1 MRVVVAGAGG
11 RSLTRGDHGQ
21 RGGGWRP
28 HLALVAVQLFF
39 GTWPIVG
46 KIVLRALPSTTLA
59 AARVLGGALAF
70 LILSRSFKRIA
81 AAGRTDYLRFA
92 LYGLLGVALNQLLFI
107 KGLSLTTVINANLLG
122 TMIPVFTLAGS
133 VVLGRESFSPR
144 VALGLAVAAFG
155 AAYLINPFGA
165 DFSES
170 STAGNLLLVANA
182 FFYGLYLALSQDAIR
197 RYGAMTV
204 LTWMFLL
211 ANVVTLP
218 VGLYSLKDV
227 QPAGVGTTVWLALLY
242 IVVVPTVLT
251 YYLNA
256 WALGRVEPSVVA
268 VYIYLQPLIAL
279 ALAPLVLGERPGSR
293 TLVSALL
300 IFAGVGIVTI
310 KRRSREFEEVSERP
324 DATGR

>member
-1 MRVVVAGAGG
+1 LAGVGHSG
-11 RSLTRGDHGQ
+11 

-46 KIVLRALPSTTLA
+46 KIVLRSMPATTLA
-59 AARVLGGALAF
+59 AARVFGGAVAF
-70 LILSRSFKRIA
+70 LILSRSFSRIA
-81 AAGRTDYLRFA
+81 VASRADYLRFA

-133 VVLGRESFSPR
+133 VLLGREEFSWR
-144 VALGLAVAAFG
+144 VAAGLAVAALG

-165 DFSES
+165 DFSQS
-170 STAGNLLLVANA
+170 SAAGNLLLVANA
-182 FFYGLYLALSQDAIR
+182 CFYGLYIVLSQDAIR
-197 RYGAMTV
+197 RFGAMAV

-218 VGLYSLKDV
+218 VGLYSLGEVRLAAVD
-227 QPAGVGTTVWLALLY
+227 PHVWLALAY

-256 WALGRVEPSVVA
+256 WALARVEPSVVA
-268 VYIYLQPLIAL
+268 VYIYMQPLIAL
-279 ALAPLVLGERPGSR
+279 AFAPLVLGERPGPR
-293 TLVSALL
+293 TFVAAAF
-300 IFAGVGIVTI
+300 IFAGVAIVTI
-310 KRRSREFEEVSERP
+310 KRRSRAFVEVSERP
-324 DATGR
+324 DALGR

>member
-1 MRVVVAGAGG
+1 MSLLLAGE
-11 RSLTRGDHGQ
+11 RSLARGADSQ
-21 RGGGWRP
+21 GGSWQP
-28 HLALVAVQLFF
+28 HLALVAVQLLF

-46 KIVLRALPSTTLA
+46 KIVLRAMPSTTLA
-59 AARVLGGALAF
+59 AARVAGGAVAF
-70 LILSRSFKRIA
+70 LILSRSLGRIRVA
-81 AAGRTDYLRFA
+81 DRAGYLKFA

-107 KGLSLTTVINANLLG
+107 KGLSLSTVINANLLG

-133 VVLGRESFSPR
+133 VLLGREIFSGR
-144 VALGLAVAAFG
+144 VALGLAVAAAG
-155 AAYLINPFGA
+155 AAYLVNPFGA
-165 DFSES
+165 DFSQS

-182 FFYGLYLALSQDAIR
+182 FFYGLYIAISQDAIR

-204 LTWMFLL
+204 LTWMFLM

-218 VGLYSLKDV
+218 AGLYSLQDV
-227 QPAGVGTTVWLALLY
+227 QLANVEAHVWLAMLY
-242 IVVVPTVLT
+242 IVAVPTVLT

-279 ALAPLVLGERPGSR
+279 ALAPLVLGERPVPR
-293 TLVSALL
+293 TFVAAAL

-310 KRRSREFEEVSERP
+310 KRRSRAFEEVSERP
-324 DATGR
+324 DALGR

>member
-1 MRVVVAGAGG
+1 
-11 RSLTRGDHGQ
+11 
-21 RGGGWRP
+21 
-28 HLALVAVQLFF
+28 VQLFF

-46 KIVLRALPSTTLA
+46 KIVLRAMPSTTLA
-59 AARVLGGALAF
+59 AARVFGGAVAF
-70 LILSRSFKRIA
+70 LILSRSLKRIA
-81 AAGRTDYLRFA
+81 VAGRADYLKFA

-107 KGLSLTTVINANLLG
+107 KGLSLSTVINANLLG
-122 TMIPVFTLAGS
+122 TMIPVFTLAGG
-133 VVLGRESFSPR
+133 VILGRESFSGR
-144 VALGLAVAAFG
+144 VALGLVVAAAG

-165 DFSES
+165 DFSQS

-182 FFYGLYLALSQDAIR
+182 LFYGLYLALSQDAIR
-197 RYGAMTV
+197 RFGALTV
-204 LTWMFLL
+204 ITWMFVM

-218 VGLYSLKDV
+218 VGIYSLKDV
-227 QPAGVGTTVWLALLY
+227 RLAAVEPHVWLALLY

-279 ALAPLVLGERPGSR
+279 ALAPLLLGERPGAR
-293 TLVSALL
+293 TFVAAAL

-310 KRRSREFEEVSERP
+310 RWRSRAFEEVSERP
-324 DATGR
+324 DALGR